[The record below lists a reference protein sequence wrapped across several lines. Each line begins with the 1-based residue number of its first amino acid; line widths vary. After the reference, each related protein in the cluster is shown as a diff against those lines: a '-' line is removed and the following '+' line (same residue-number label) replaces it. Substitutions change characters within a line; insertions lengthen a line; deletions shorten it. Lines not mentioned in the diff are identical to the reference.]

1 MISKKMA
8 EALNEQI
15 NAELRSAYLYLA
27 MSLDADSKSLGGVAN
42 WFYVQWLEEQ
52 DHARIFQKYMLDQNA
67 MVELKSIGSVPT
79 TWKSPLAMF
88 KDALEHEKKVTA
100 LIKELVQ
107 ISFKEYDL
115 ETLSR
120 LQWFIDEQVEE
131 EASVREQI
139 DAFSRIEGRP
149 EMVGQLDAHLF
160 SRTYKPATALND

>member
-1 MISKKMA
+1 MISNKMA

-27 MSLDADSKSLGGVAN
+27 MSLDADSKALRGVAN
-42 WFYVQWLEEQ
+42 WFYIQWLEEQ
-52 DHARIFQKYMLDQNA
+52 DHARIFQKYMIDQDA
-67 MVELKSIGSVPT
+67 VVELKPIGNVPT
-79 TWKSPLAMF
+79 TWKSPLEMF
-88 KDALEHEKKVTA
+88 RQALEHEKNVTA
-100 LIKELVQ
+100 MIKELVK
-107 ISFKEYDL
+107 ISYKECDL

-149 EMVGQLDAHLF
+149 EMVGHLDDHLL
-160 SRTYKPATALND
+160 SRRYSAAAPLKD